1 VVPGVAGFV
10 PSSRRRLEENAL
22 SAQVIPLGSPASVV
36 RKKAAAKRQSKAA
49 QPKKAAKAA

>member
-22 SAQVIPLGSPASVV
+22 SAHVIPLGSPASVV